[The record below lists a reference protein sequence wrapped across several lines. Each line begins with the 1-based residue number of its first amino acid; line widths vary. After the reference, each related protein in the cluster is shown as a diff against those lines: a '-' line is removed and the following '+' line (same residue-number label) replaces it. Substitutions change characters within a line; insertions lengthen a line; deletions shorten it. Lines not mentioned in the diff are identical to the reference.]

1 MSATNDYA
9 NQSILIKVREVD
21 PEGECT
27 LGIITKPD
35 RLDHGSGS
43 EAPFI
48 GLARNEDIFKL
59 GWHVVKNRK
68 FEESSFSI
76 EECNA
81 SEATYFR
88 KSNFST
94 LPADFVGIEALR
106 TRLSILLFDHIK
118 RELPNL
124 RKDLEDAMEDTTT
137 QLAALS
143 TTRAGVQDCRN
154 YLTTLSLTCLEI
166 IRAAVDGHYEGEYF
180 QSVAR
185 SRQVCIYWLWKHC
198 LLLSILPGGRSILID
213 IGKSCRSSCLSR
225 ANSWSLS
232 SYAFPTVPFQLVP
245 VQLR

>member
-1 MSATNDYA
+1 LSATNDYA
-9 NQSILIKVREVD
+9 NQPILTKVREVN
-21 PEGECT
+21 PEGERT

-43 EAPFI
+43 EAAFI
-48 GLARNEDIFKL
+48 GLSRDEDIFFKS

-94 LPADFVGIEALR
+94 LPADSVGIGALR

-137 QLAALS
+137 QLAALD
-143 TTRAGVQDCRN
+143 TTRASVQDCRN

-166 IRAAVDGHYEGEYF
+166 TRAAADGHYEGEYF
-180 QSVAR
+180 QS
-185 SRQVCIYWLWKHC
+185 SMDDNF
-198 LLLSILPGGRSILID
+198 SISLP
-213 IGKSCRSSCLSR
+213 
-225 ANSWSLS
+225 A
-232 SYAFPTVPFQLVP
+232 
-245 VQLR
+245 